1 MSNLRLNEQIA
12 FLRKQKGLSQE
23 ELAAMLGVTNQS
35 VSKWENNI
43 CCPDIQLLPEI
54 AKLFGVSVDRLLG
67 YEPPS
72 DNEDFILQ
80 LKEKFEALSGTEKA
94 DFVYKTAA
102 ALHTLVFMDYA
113 AGKKDLRSGFYFED
127 ALEHAAKAEWGYSAY
142 YEPDLTTTMR
152 KSSVFFSNNK
162 ETILQLSDI
171 KRICGI
177 IKVFSSPDV
186 LKIAAALYSLTVS
199 AEDIFVTVSEI
210 SEKSGFAEEKVRECV
225 TGELLTFLAEKE
237 EKESAYRFDGMYM
250 NIIPIIMLLG
260 F

>member
-1 MSNLRLNEQIA
+1 
-12 FLRKQKGLSQE
+12 
-23 ELAAMLGVTNQS
+23 
-35 VSKWENNI
+35 
-43 CCPDIQLLPEI
+43 
-54 AKLFGVSVDRLLG
+54 
-67 YEPPS
+67 
-72 DNEDFILQ
+72 
-80 LKEKFEALSGTEKA
+80 
-94 DFVYKTAA
+94 
-102 ALHTLVFMDYA
+102 
-113 AGKKDLRSGFYFED
+113 
-127 ALEHAAKAEWGYSAY
+127 
-142 YEPDLTTTMR
+142 MR